1 MSDSRNVGTG
11 LDALVASGFSALH
24 NRQLGLVANTATVD
38 RNLRPILRLLRDAG
52 IRPGTVFGPEHG
64 FFGTEQDLV
73 GVPDGA
79 EAIGSDRVVSLY
91 GSTADSLRPRS
102 EQLAGLDLLL
112 IDLPDVGSRYYTFQA
127 TMLKCLEAASTVG
140 LKVVV
145 LDRPNPL
152 GGEMV
157 EGPTIQPG
165 FESFVGE
172 HPIPIRHGM
181 TLGELARLYHS
192 ERKLACDLQVIPCTG
207 WQRSMT
213 FDETG
218 LPWVLP
224 SPNMS
229 TLETARVY
237 PGQCLLEGTN
247 LSEGR
252 GTTRPFE
259 ICGAPWVDKDRLL
272 GRLESRNLPGV
283 TFRAVHFRPMFQKFA
298 GAVCAGVQ
306 MHVTDHRLF
315 QPVRATLAVLH
326 ALRQEAF
333 EHFRW
338 RTEAYEFVSDKPA
351 IDLLFGSDRE
361 RKLIEAGSEPEAIA
375 ANWVAEEAAFLQR
388 RKAFL
393 LY

>member
-1 MSDSRNVGTG
+1 MQPK
-11 LDALVASGFSALH
+11 A
-24 NRQLGLVANTATVD
+24 
-38 RNLRPILRLLRDAG
+38 
-52 IRPGTVFGPEHG
+52 VFGPEHG
-64 FFGTEQDLV
+64 FFGTEQDLI

-79 EAIGSDRVVSLY
+79 ESIGRDQVVSLY
-91 GSTADSLRPRS
+91 GSTVESLRPRS

-127 TMLKCLEAASTVG
+127 TMLKCLEAASIVG
-140 LKVVV
+140 LKVIV

-165 FESFVGE
+165 FESFVSE

-181 TLGELARLYHS
+181 TVGELARLYYS
-192 ERKLACDLQVIPCTG
+192 ERKLTCDLQVISCTG
-207 WQRSMT
+207 WRRSMT

-272 GRLESRNLPGV
+272 GRLEARSLPGV

-298 GAVCAGVQ
+298 GVVCGGVQ
-306 MHVTDHRLF
+306 MHVTNHRLF
-315 QPVRATLAVLH
+315 QPVRASLTLLQ
-326 ALRQEAF
+326 ALRQESR
-333 EHFRW
+333 ELFRW
-338 RTEAYEFVSDKPA
+338 RTETYEFVSDKPA
-351 IDLLFGSDRE
+351 IDLLFGSARE
-361 RKLIEAGSEPEAIA
+361 RKLIEAGNEPEAIA
-375 ANWVAEEAAFLQR
+375 ANWVDEEAAFIER
-388 RKAFL
+388 RKPFL